1 MIKNVMLGEEITI
14 TTRNKVGILADVA
27 MMLANKGIN
36 IEAVLGYE
44 VGSTGKLFLV
54 TSANIVIINELKKKK
69 YKLVKETEVILVDLE
84 NKPGALKV
92 VATEMK
98 ENKIDIK
105 YAYITPCTCTNFKG
119 FSRMVLQ
126 TSDNERAMALLSK
139 YTGE

>member
-1 MIKNVMLGEEITI
+1 MIKNGMLGEEITI

-44 VGSTGKLFLV
+44 VGITGKLLLI
-54 TSANIVIINELKKKK
+54 TSANIIIINELRKKR
-69 YKLVKETEVILVDLE
+69 YKLVKEREVILVDLE

-105 YAYITPCTCTNFKG
+105 YAYVTPCTCANKG
-119 FSRMVLQ
+119 SSRMVLQ
-126 TSDNERAMALLSK
+126 TSDNERAMVLLSK